1 MIKSFADKET
11 EKIYRRN
18 YSKKIP
24 EDIQRRAYRKV
35 VANRFNG

>member
-18 YSKKIP
+18 YSKNCNHHLGIDLKS
-24 EDIQRRAYRKV
+24 
-35 VANRFNG
+35 